1 MNPVCPDCIKAKN
14 WCRKHYDE
22 RQTQLCDRLHEFIRS
37 IAVLSAEA
45 QKMSAGEDRLSDQLD
60 LIRTDVEEAI
70 SIHNDILMDK
80 L

>member
-1 MNPVCPDCIKAKN
+1 M
-14 WCRKHYDE
+14 
-22 RQTQLCDRLHEFIRS
+22 
-37 IAVLSAEA
+37 LSVEA